1 MSPANE
7 PARPVSS
14 LTAAPGRMLPHVSP
28 PSPLADFARRVVV
41 AVLLTLL
48 LLLVAYVLWRGV
60 AVLLQAFAGVLFGLF
75 LSTLAEWLHKHSR
88 LSYGWSLAVVVL
100 GLFLLAGGFG
110 WLLWNRLSREMGELI
125 PKLHQSAAQ
134 VREYFEQ
141 YPWGRFLVEE
151 VPTTPASAA
160 QMVGIERAG
169 SFVSGLASVLVTAVV
184 ILFVG
189 GFGAAEPDQ
198 YKAGLYHLVPRRH
211 RCRVGQTV
219 DALAF
224 NLRWWLLG
232 QMLLMLLL
240 WATTTLGLWL
250 MGIPLALVL
259 GLITGMFELIPYAGP
274 WISAVPAALVALLVS
289 PLHLLMVLGMYLGLH
304 LMEGYLVG
312 PMVQRKAV
320 LLPPALTLVSQ
331 VLLWEMLG
339 MLGLVVA
346 APLTVAVI
354 VLLKMLYVEDTLGDQ
369 AIDVPGEP
377 DDRTPAGGTGH
388 DGVRNQGQPSAS
400 KDKLTNL

>member
-1 MSPANE
+1 MSSADE
-7 PARPVSS
+7 PARPMNS
-14 LTAAPGRMLPHVSP
+14 LTAAPGRMTTHVSP
-28 PSPLADFARRVVV
+28 PSPLVDFARRVVV

-48 LLLVAYVLWRGV
+48 LVLVAYVLWRGV
-60 AVLLQAFAGVLFGLF
+60 AVLLQAFGGVLFGLF
-75 LSTLAEWLHKHSR
+75 LSTLAEWLRKHSR

-110 WLLWNRLSREMGELI
+110 WLLWSRLSSEIGELI
-125 PKLHQSAAQ
+125 PKLRQSTVQ
-134 VREYFEQ
+134 VREYLEQ
-141 YPWGRFLVEE
+141 YPWGRFLIEE

-160 QMVGIERAG
+160 QMVGIEKAG
-169 SFVSGLASVLVTAVV
+169 NLVSGLASVLVTAAV

-198 YKAGLYHLVPRRH
+198 YKAGLFHLVPRRH
-211 RCRVGQTV
+211 RRRVGEAV

-232 QMLLMLLL
+232 QLLLMLLL
-240 WATTTLGLWL
+240 WATTSLGLWL

-259 GLITGMFELIPYAGP
+259 GLITGLFELIPYAGP

-289 PLHLLMVLGMYLGLH
+289 PWHLTMVLGMYLGLH

-312 PMVQRKAV
+312 PLVQRKAV

-339 MLGLVVA
+339 MLGLFVA

-369 AIDVPGEP
+369 AVNVPGEP
-377 DDRTPAGGTGH
+377 NGQTPTGATGH
-388 DGVRNQGQPSAS
+388 DGIRKQGPS
-400 KDKLTNL
+400 